1 MRSLLNLSALFA
13 RGRKFFFFRGRTC
26 HQRLVL
32 SFQLFP
38 YFSHILSWGP
48 APPPVWSSRNWGWDR
63 PAGNH
68 VESQGK
74 MTAKSV
80 RRPDSPL
87 PPSPAPFSLPPSSFP
102 LQTDTQHLSRQSRP
116 SVHREKSKI
125 LVLKGGP
132 CKHSQVLWK
141 KKEEVC
147 PLGMGAAGL
156 FLEEELPSKLTVE
169 R

>member
-1 MRSLLNLSALFA
+1 MSALFA
-13 RGRKFFFFRGRTC
+13 RGRKFFFFCGRTC

-87 PPSPAPFSLPPSSFP
+87 PPSPAPFSPPPSPFP
-102 LQTDTQHLSRQSRP
+102 LQTDAHGGPVPQFTGRRVKSLSLKEVLVNTHKYCGRRKRKSVHLEWVLQDSSWKRSYHLS
-116 SVHREKSKI
+116 
-125 LVLKGGP
+125 
-132 CKHSQVLWK
+132 
-141 KKEEVC
+141 
-147 PLGMGAAGL
+147 
-156 FLEEELPSKLTVE
+156 
-169 R
+169 